1 MGSIGCGFVAVGPQ
15 PITDGAQSI
24 KREPGGMLAYFYMHD
39 MSWGWG
45 ILMMIGWIAV
55 WSLIIWGAIG
65 IWRDRTP
72 DRSARETLDRRL
84 AAGEI
89 SVEEYERL
97 RRAMTGK
104 PVDQGPGAVP
114 SAPA

>member
-1 MGSIGCGFVAVGPQ
+1 
-15 PITDGAQSI
+15 
-24 KREPGGMLAYFYMHD
+24 MLADFYMHD

-45 ILMMIGWIAV
+45 ILMMIGWLAF
-55 WSLIIWGAIG
+55 WALIIWGAIA

-89 SVEEYERL
+89 SIEEYDRL
-97 RRAMTGK
+97 RAALSGK
-104 PVDQGPGAVP
+104 GPGSGAGT
-114 SAPA
+114 APPTTA